1 MECGVGNGNWGVET
15 GGGGDMSHRPPPANR
30 RMDAMSTAEENARLR
45 ELIVEEL
52 ARAERWQGHYEALLE
67 RQTWLRAQLRPQ
79 SLNALEQAA
88 RALREQLEEAQGA
101 MREQQEQSRQRQHR
115 IHRRVSEQR
124 ESEKTHKQAL
134 QQLLVQGDEL
144 QRQLWD
150 METKHQARAN
160 RIKETQQHVEELSR
174 TIQELSRRTQVLHG
188 NISCWAEQVTEAQQE
203 AELFQSE
210 VLHGPPRTQPG
221 SLLWE
226 ERVWD
231 QTEKLLRQE
240 AGVSGPR
247 GRLPPR

>member
-115 IHRRVSEQR
+115 IHRREKENQR
-124 ESEKTHKQAL
+124 LAGPIQ
-134 QQLLVQGDEL
+134 EL
-144 QRQLWD
+144 EGKRQLWD